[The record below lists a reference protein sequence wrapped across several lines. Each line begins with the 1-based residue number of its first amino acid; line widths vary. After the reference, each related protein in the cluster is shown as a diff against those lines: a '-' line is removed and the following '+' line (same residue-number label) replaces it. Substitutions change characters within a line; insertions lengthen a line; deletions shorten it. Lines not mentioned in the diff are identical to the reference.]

1 MGSAVL
7 DAVVAGPGPRASGVR
22 GFGFFDLPKRRFM
35 LGA

>member
-7 DAVVAGPGPRASGVR
+7 DAAVADPGPRASVVG